1 MKNKLKIFLPLALI
15 AAGPLAQ
22 SQETARVV
30 SSTPITQQ
38 VTVPRQVCSETQ
50 ILVQQPR
57 SGAGITVVA
66 ITGGILGS
74 QMGSGSGRTLTTAM
88 GIIGGA
94 ILGDQLEGE
103 PAPVVRTANSCTQHI
118 TYENRVVGYNVV
130 YEYAGR
136 QYTTQMNSDPGS
148 QLTIQVIPT
157 NTDMQV
163 YTTPAP
169 PPPVVVQAPVQ
180 VRTYPPV
187 VVTPAYRPPVYYSPQ
202 VYYSPPAYGV
212 PTVNFRWDRGGY
224 EGHDYGRG
232 RGHGHHDRGFPGRW
246 R

>member
-1 MKNKLKIFLPLALI
+1 MKNPLNSLLPLALI
-15 AAGPLAQ
+15 AIWPLAHA
-22 SQETARVV
+22 QEIARVV

-38 VTVPRQVCSETQ
+38 VTVPRQICSETQ

-57 SGAGITVVA
+57 SGAGATVGA
-66 ITGGILGS
+66 LAGGIIGS
-74 QMGSGSGRTLTTAM
+74 QMGGGSGRAAATAL
-88 GIIGGA
+88 GVIGGA
-94 ILGDQLEGE
+94 ILGDQLEGQ
-103 PAPVVRTANSCTQHI
+103 PAPVARTANSCTQQI

-148 QLTIQVIPT
+148 QLTIQITPT
-157 NTDMQV
+157 SGDMQV

-180 VRTYPPV
+180 VQNYPPV
-187 VVTPAYRPPVYYSPQ
+187 VVTPVYRPPVYYSPP
-202 VYYSPPAYGV
+202 VYGV
-212 PTVNFRWDRGGY
+212 PTVSFRWGRGGY
-224 EGHDYGRG
+224 DRYDYGRG
-232 RGHGHHDRGFPGRW
+232 RWHGHHDDGFPGRW

>member
-1 MKNKLKIFLPLALI
+1 MKNPLNALLPLALI
-15 AAGPLAQ
+15 ATWPLAH

-38 VTVPRQVCSETQ
+38 VTVPRQICSETQ

-57 SGAGITVVA
+57 SGAGATVGA
-66 ITGGILGS
+66 LTGGIIGS
-74 QMGSGSGRTLTTAM
+74 QFGRGSGRAAATAL
-88 GIIGGA
+88 GVISGA

-103 PAPVVRTANSCTQHI
+103 PAPVTRTANSCTQQI

-148 QLTIQVIPT
+148 QLTIQVTPA
-157 NTDMQV
+157 NGDMQV

-180 VRTYPPV
+180 VQNYPPV
-187 VVTPAYRPPVYYSPQ
+187 VVTPVYRPPVYYN
-202 VYYSPPAYGV
+202 PPMYGI
-212 PTVNFRWDRGGY
+212 PTISFRWGRGVYDR
-224 EGHDYGRG
+224 HDYGRG
-232 RGHGHHDRGFPGRW
+232 RWHGHRDHDYQGRW